1 MISMFSH
8 FISFAFSVFCFLQLV
23 SCKAFYHG
31 YTWKEAKDKYHLITG
46 KKVGF
51 GDRRLDYNKSFHK
64 RSALSSFL
72 DCNCN
77 DRGLPDFIFEYQNE
91 RKCRGI
97 QLFYTKKDS
106 VFIFQEP
113 AKGKLQSVLVLA
125 RPMNQ
130 EERAIYASLQ
140 ANRPK

>member
-1 MISMFSH
+1 MFNH
-8 FISFAFSVFCFLQLV
+8 IFSFGFSLLLILLLV

-46 KKVGF
+46 KKEGF
-51 GDRRLDYNKSFHK
+51 GDRRLDYNKGFHK

-91 RKCRGI
+91 SKCRGI

-106 VFIFQEP
+106 VFIFEEP
-113 AKGKLQSVLVLA
+113 AKGKLQSIMVLA

-130 EERAIYASLQ
+130 SERNIYISLK
-140 ANRPK
+140 ANEPK